1 MFQLVG
7 RILLKLR
14 EKYVAI
20 VNLATIGAN
29 FTPQPAKAQ
38 GLYNSP
44 ELVAQAQAETTATI
58 TRTMLTLVGFALFCT
73 LSLQA
78 PDLSLLIGTET
89 LNVPLA
95 GPVSFQGFIVVGPIV
110 LIALRVYLQIYVEH
124 WCWLESIR
132 RQDQVPAAIIEPL
145 QASILKDFT
154 AFVLYLLLPLT
165 MVAFTWKAAVFP
177 AWGAGLMCVTV
188 AVIACHIVLPLSW
201 SWWSKVILSTI
212 IAIIVLPVVLC
223 FQESLSRPFDLFR
236 ANLSNQWL
244 ASRHLTNANL
254 RFANLKAADLAGAN
268 LKGAHLASANLEDA
282 YLWRTQLQ
290 GANLS
295 GAQLQGAGLARAQLQ
310 GADLREATLQGANLR
325 HVDASGAN
333 FKDARFNLVDLR
345 DLDYAP
351 LKEAQYDTLKESLES
366 QVNNPK
372 HLKRVLARLKKRIGK
387 TNPLGLV
394 APAKQCLS
402 DESDLVPGCFENRQ
416 SAYQQK
422 LTAYFVNLACSDT
435 VVARALAD
443 QAIANVR
450 DY

>member
-177 AWGAGLMCVTV
+177 AWG
-188 AVIACHIVLPLSW
+188 
-201 SWWSKVILSTI
+201 
-212 IAIIVLPVVLC
+212 
-223 FQESLSRPFDLFR
+223 
-236 ANLSNQWL
+236 
-244 ASRHLTNANL
+244 
-254 RFANLKAADLAGAN
+254 
-268 LKGAHLASANLEDA
+268 
-282 YLWRTQLQ
+282 
-290 GANLS
+290 
-295 GAQLQGAGLARAQLQ
+295 
-310 GADLREATLQGANLR
+310 
-325 HVDASGAN
+325 
-333 FKDARFNLVDLR
+333 
-345 DLDYAP
+345 
-351 LKEAQYDTLKESLES
+351 
-366 QVNNPK
+366 QV
-372 HLKRVLARLKKRIGK
+372 
-387 TNPLGLV
+387 
-394 APAKQCLS
+394 
-402 DESDLVPGCFENRQ
+402 
-416 SAYQQK
+416 
-422 LTAYFVNLACSDT
+422 
-435 VVARALAD
+435 
-443 QAIANVR
+443 
-450 DY
+450 